1 MNDPT
6 PSQAEGEPDDTDT
19 RNTADSPAPDR
30 PTPSQAEGDRDD
42 AGDTDGADGYDG
54 YDGS

>member
-1 MNDPT
+1 MNDDNT

-19 RNTADSPAPDR
+19 RNTADSPAPEH

-42 AGDTDGADGYDG
+42 ADDTGGAGDQ
-54 YDGS
+54 S